1 MDFLEKIKKKNSEV
15 IDIVSAKLQTNISLP
30 NLPNFRTNLQNDGR
44 PLVHN
49 AFEDPPEEPKLA
61 PVVAPKAKSKIEIAV
76 EECETILQG
85 ILDGDTENVQKKLI
99 QVVVKCDSTLT
110 DPYDMSEMYTKVCK
124 KLCYDG
130 VQLPMASINAYL
142 EMFTKRFNPLRC
154 EELLNVVDAYLMT
167 GYAAEYEKGEHGT
180 PIGLYKILST
190 QLREKIALLAPTQNA
205 DNFEFVLMDESI
217 LNTIVEWYQNKHEDN
232 ESVKEELAE
241 LNCVYGVQNDQFF
254 LTSSTEAADI
264 LNNQSWDMYRFKM
277 VLFESQEVIGFSC
290 KKNQKGEFYINHKSS
305 NNIPDA
311 TLAAVAFFRNKEER
325 EKFYEDYAGKN
336 GGENPYYLKAKAH
349 KKLFH
354 QLGSSFHGLSNRV
367 GANPLA
373 DTLNKFVELCE
384 CKAPE
389 YGFKNIIV
397 NKPATDAEITKW
409 QQDNQIQLPEDY
421 CDFLRFANGFDFTS
435 SSERIAGL
443 DEIMVTNG
451 YVEPDYMV
459 IGTIIGDGT
468 LLCLSKSTGEA
479 YIEDHGEYRCE
490 GKFRDLFEYVI
501 ELAMG

>member
-15 IDIVSAKLQTNISLP
+15 IDIISAKLQSNQ
-30 NLPNFRTNLQNDGR
+30 QNDGR

-49 AFEDPPEEPKLA
+49 AFEDPPEEPK
-61 PVVAPKAKSKIEIAV
+61 PVVASVAASKVKTKIEIAV
-76 EECETILQG
+76 EECEKILQG

-99 QVVVKCDSTLT
+99 QVVVKCDSALS
-110 DPYDMSEMYTKVCK
+110 DPYDMSELYTKVCN
-124 KLCYDG
+124 KLCNDG
-130 VQLPMASINAYL
+130 VQLPIASINAYL

-154 EELLNVVDAYLMT
+154 EELLNIVDAYLMT
-167 GYAAEYEKGEHGT
+167 NYAAEYDKGERGT
-180 PIGLYKILST
+180 PIGLYKILSL

-205 DNFEFVLMDESI
+205 VKFDFVPITES
-217 LNTIVEWYQNKHEDN
+217 LLDSIVEWYQKKYDDN
-232 ESVKEELAE
+232 ESLKEELAE

-277 VLFESQEVIGFSC
+277 ILFESGEVIGFSC
-290 KKNQKGEFYINHKSS
+290 KKNEKGEFYINHKSS

-311 TLAAVAFFRNKEER
+311 TLAAVNFFRNKEER
-325 EKFYEDYAGKN
+325 EKFYADYASKY
-336 GGENPYYLKAKAH
+336 GGENPYYLKSKAH
-349 KKLFH
+349 KQLFRK
-354 QLGSSFHGLSNRV
+354 LGSSFHGLSNRV
-367 GANPLA
+367 GENPLA

-397 NKPATDAEITKW
+397 NNPATDAEITKW

-421 CDFLRFANGFDFTS
+421 CNFLRFANGFDFTS

-490 GKFRDLFEYVI
+490 GQFKDLFEYVI